1 MSIQDLKQATRKRRS
16 SGSNGNQP
24 SPTTPVEAYYD
35 PQRGCYLI
43 RNSRGGWVS
52 LTETALRRYLK
63 GNGFSSQIGEGTLL
77 SPLDTALLFIQQTR
91 DVDYAGPLAG
101 FQIGVHDV
109 QGRRILVSESPV
121 LIEPAPG
128 QWPLLSKLIENLLVD
143 QLCDQRPYL
152 YGWLKV
158 AIESLRQW
166 QRRPGQGLAMAGP
179 HDCGKSLL
187 QNLITVLLGGR
198 MAKPYQ
204 FMTGLTPF
212 NADLFAA
219 EHQMIEDEA
228 ASIDIRARRNFG
240 ANLKNV
246 TVNDVQ
252 RCHAKNRTPISLPP
266 FWRLTITVNNE
277 PENLMVL
284 PPIDDSIEDKLILLK
299 ANKRP
304 MPARTSTMAERTAFW
319 NGLTAELPAFVDYLL
334 QWEIPVELRSERF
347 GITHYH
353 HPDIL
358 RAIDDLAPEKR
369 LLTLID
375 AELFKASAPRQWQG
389 TAEELEKLL
398 TDRDAST
405 SYGARQLLTFNTAC
419 GVYLGRLARKHPDR
433 VGEKRIATGRRW
445 TITYPEE
452 VTGCEGISIVS
463 KKEAEVRGNGTNHE
477 TASHPVTPEPAELP
491 FTPEP
496 EAVANDTLRV

>member
-1 MSIQDLKQATRKRRS
+1 MSNPLLTNPRAAAREVKRRR
-16 SGSNGNQP
+16 NGTVSQ
-24 SPTTPVEAYYD
+24 PTTPVEAYYD
-35 PQRGCYLI
+35 SQRACYWI

-52 LTETALRRYLK
+52 LNETALRRYLK
-63 GNGFSSQIGEGTLL
+63 GAGYSSHVSEGTLL
-77 SPLDTALLFIQQTR
+77 SPLDSALLCIQQTR

-101 FQIGVHDV
+101 WQIGVHDV
-109 QGRRILVSESPV
+109 QGRRILVSESPA

-128 QWPLLSKLIENLLVD
+128 PWPLLGKLIENLLVD
-143 QLCDQRPYL
+143 DLIDQRPYL
-152 YGWLKV
+152 HGWLKV
-158 AIESLRQW
+158 AVESLRLFH
-166 QRRPGQGLAMAGP
+166 RRPGQGLAIAGP

-204 FMTGLTPF
+204 YMTGQTPF

-219 EHQMIEDEA
+219 EHQMIEDDA

-252 RCHAKNRTPISLPP
+252 RCHAKGRTPISLPP
-266 FWRLTITVNNE
+266 FWRLSITVNEE

-284 PPIDDSIEDKLILLK
+284 PPIDDSIADKLILLRASK
-299 ANKRP
+299 KP
-304 MPARTSTMAERTAFW
+304 MPARTATMAERTAFW
-319 NGLTAELPAFVDYLL
+319 DALIAELPAFVDYLL
-334 QWEIPVELRSERF
+334 KWEIPAELRSERF

-353 HPDIL
+353 HPELL

-375 AELFKASAPRQWQG
+375 AELFKDGRTGQWQG

-398 TDRDAST
+398 TDREAST

-419 GVYLGRLARKHPDR
+419 GVYLGRLAKKHPYR
-433 VGEKRIATGRRW
+433 VSERRVHGRREW
-445 TITYPEE
+445 TITPEQ
-452 VTGCEGISIVS
+452 VAGWQGISS
-463 KKEAEVRGNGTNHE
+463 LEKKITEEEESPANHE
-477 TASHPVTPEPAELP
+477 TACHPATNPEPQ
-491 FTPEP
+491 
-496 EAVANDTLRV
+496 EASLEIF